1 MGDKGSSVV
10 ELSLI
15 MPIIFGILTMIIFL
29 FLDTVE
35 DGVIQQQGYSMIYT
49 YQEDME
55 QTETIQVKDSQC
67 RFEKNGHVCVTEV
80 DLCSKRLRRW
90 QVYGSIVW
98 E

>member
-49 YQEDME
+49 YQEESE
-55 QTETIQVKDSQC
+55 QAEVVQVEGDRC
-67 RFEKNGHVCVTEV
+67 RFEKNGHVCITEI

-90 QVYGSIVW
+90 QVYGNIIW